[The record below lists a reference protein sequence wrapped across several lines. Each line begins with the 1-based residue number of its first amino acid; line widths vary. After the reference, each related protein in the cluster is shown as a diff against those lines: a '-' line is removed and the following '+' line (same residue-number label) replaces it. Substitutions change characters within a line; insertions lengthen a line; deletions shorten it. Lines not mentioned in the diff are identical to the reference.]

1 MKLFNENGKK
11 NKKFKEM
18 TKEHIENKEFDKSL
32 LLEEENEEIESNS
45 NDINNFEE
53 EEKNVLK

>member
-18 TKEHIENKEFDKSL
+18 TKEHIEKKEFDET